1 MRLDRFLTLWLF
13 RPWRALVPATGP
25 RLPVLMYH
33 SISDDPEPTFSPY
46 YKVCTSPKRFA
57 EQMQWLADD
66 GYRGVTL
73 SEGLAALRKEESD
86 KEHGPERKTDSIKDS
101 HSALQNQKRVAIT
114 FDDGFRDFHT
124 AAAPILRKHGFTAT
138 MYLPTAFIGDE
149 RKSFKGRE
157 CLTWEEVRELQS
169 GGMEFGSHTVNHP
182 VLVKLD
188 WPEIETELR
197 DSKAT
202 LERRLGE
209 TTRAFAYPFAFPQ
222 ANRPFCTRFLE
233 VVQATAYESCVTTD
247 IGTFKSGNNPLQV
260 KRLPANSADDK
271 ALFRAKLAGAYSWI
285 AGPQKAVKHFK
296 SLRLQRRPQPA

>member
-46 YKVCTSPKRFA
+46 YKVCTSPQRFA

-73 SEGLAALRKEESD
+73 SEGLAALQNKESD
-86 KEHGPERKTDSIKDS
+86 NEQAPGRETDSNKDS
-101 HSALQNQKRVAIT
+101 NSALKNQKLVAIT

-124 AAAPILRKHGFTAT
+124 AAAPVLRHHGFTAT

-157 CLTWEEVRELQS
+157 CLTWEEVRELQ
-169 GGMEFGSHTVNHP
+169 GAGMEFGSHTVNHP
-182 VLVKLD
+182 KLVSLG
-188 WPEIETELR
+188 WPEIEAELIE
-197 DSKAT
+197 SKTT
-202 LERRLGE
+202 LEQRLKQKAG
-209 TTRAFAYPFAFPQ
+209 TFAYPFAFPQ
-222 ANRPFCTRFLE
+222 ENREF
-233 VVQATAYESCVTTD
+233 TARLSDLLQKIGYENCVTTI
-247 IGTFKSGNNPLQV
+247 IGRVKTGDSPFTL
-260 KRLPANSADDK
+260 KRLPANSCDDRS
-271 ALFRAKLAGAYSWI
+271 LLSAKTGGAYDWL
-285 AGPQKAVKHFK
+285 GVPQTLARQTKKRRNK
-296 SLRLQRRPQPA
+296 SHL